1 MRETSLV
8 AVAIIVMIAA
18 LNLSLSSVAMAAAPF
33 SSTVVFS
40 EAGFPAADTA
50 GPPSQLS
57 SLFPGARFAASA
69 QLGALLGDPATRLL
83 VMPYGSAFPE
93 GSWADIFAFVNRGG
107 NLLVLGGRPFTR
119 SAYHDA
125 TGWKLR

>member
-8 AVAIIVMIAA
+8 TVAIIVMIAA
-18 LNLSLSSVAMAAAPF
+18 LNLSLSGVAMAAEPF

-40 EAGFPAADTA
+40 EAGFPSADAA

-57 SLFPGARFAASA
+57 SLLPGARFASSV
-69 QLGALLGDPATRLL
+69 QLAALLGDPATRLL

-93 GSWADIFAFVNRGG
+93 GSWADIFAFVDQI
-107 NLLVLGGRPFTR
+107 GR
-119 SAYHDA
+119 
-125 TGWKLR
+125 